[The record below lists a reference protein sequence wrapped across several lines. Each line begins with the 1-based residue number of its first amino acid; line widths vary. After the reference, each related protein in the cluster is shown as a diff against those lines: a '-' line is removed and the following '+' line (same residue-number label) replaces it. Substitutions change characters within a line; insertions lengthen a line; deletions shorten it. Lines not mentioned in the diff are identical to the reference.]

1 MRVLFTATLFA
12 LPTTACAQ
20 QPDDAQDEADIPF
33 SFVGP
38 LLEDTATKDSSTDAD
53 DSGSSVLI
61 PLSPA
66 PKSVQADASEEM
78 HKARDKAQDLLERLR
93 DLHPEVVV
101 QISRESADSF
111 DAKLVSDASLKIK
124 ASESP
129 RYEDTG
135 APAKDD
141 ARTSPSQV
149 VQSPIELKPESSK

>member
-1 MRVLFTATLFA
+1 MRVLFAATLSA

-20 QPDDAQDEADIPF
+20 QAVDSPSEVDLRS

-38 LLEDTATKDSSTDAD
+38 LLEDTATEDSSIDAA

-78 HKARDKAQDLLERLR
+78 HKARDKAQELLERLR

-111 DAKLVSDASLKIK
+111 DAKLASDAPLKIE
-124 ASESP
+124 ASKSP